1 MGASSIWKKRCEM
14 NVREWALITFTVL
27 AQLSVGS
34 FVVLGIVHFF
44 ALRKA
49 GVEEAD
55 RLSDRALLAI
65 WLTLLLGLAA
75 SLLHLGNP
83 LNAWRAIGNLGT
95 SWLSREI
102 ASGVVFAALGGL
114 FAVLQWRKLG
124 SFMLRNLVA
133 IAAGLVG
140 LFLVYAMSQVYMLPA
155 EPGWN
160 VVTTPFSF
168 FTTTGLL
175 GVLAMGAAFV
185 ANYAYVQ
192 RKTPG
197 CADAQCR
204 LMRGSLKWLAVAS
217 IVLLGAQF
225 VILPLNVALLAG
237 GAGAAAV
244 PLLVNQYSLV
254 FGLRLGLVFLGA
266 GVLGV
271 FLFQAAL
278 KPGLEQRLANL
289 AYAAFAAVL
298 VSEVLGRFLFYATQV
313 RIAM

>member
-1 MGASSIWKKRCEM
+1 M
-14 NVREWALITFTVL
+14 NVREWALITFSIL

-34 FVVLGIVHFF
+34 FLVLGVVHYF
-44 ALRKA
+44 AVRKSGA
-49 GVEEAD
+49 EEAD

-65 WLTLLLGLAA
+65 WLTLLLGMGA

-83 LNAWRAIGNLGT
+83 LNAYRAIANLGT

-102 ASGVVFAALGGL
+102 FSGVCFAGLGGL
-114 FAVLQWRKLG
+114 FALMQWRKLG
-124 SFMLRNLVA
+124 SFALRNLVA
-133 IAAGLVG
+133 LAAAAVGLV
-140 LFLVYAMSQVYMLPA
+140 LVYSMAMVYMLPA

-160 VVTTPFSF
+160 VYTTPLSF
-168 FTTTGLL
+168 FATTFLL

-197 CADAQCR
+197 CADAQCILLR
-204 LMRGSLKWLAVAS
+204 DALKWIAVAS
-217 IVLLGAQF
+217 IVLLGAEF
-225 VILPLNVALLAG
+225 VILPLNLALLAG

-244 PLLVNQYSLV
+244 PLLVGPFSVV
-254 FGLRLGLVFLGA
+254 FGLRLALVFLGA

-278 KPGLEQRLANL
+278 NPGKEHALANL
-289 AYAAFAAVL
+289 AYAAFALVL
-298 VSEVLGRFLFYATQV
+298 VGEVLGRFLFYATQV
-313 RIAM
+313 RIAL

>member
-1 MGASSIWKKRCEM
+1 M
-14 NVREWALITFTVL
+14 NVREFALITFSIL

-34 FVVLGIVHFF
+34 FLVLGVVHFF

-49 GVEEAD
+49 GEAEAD
-55 RLSDRALLAI
+55 RLSDRALIAI

-75 SLLHLGNP
+75 SLFHLGNP
-83 LNAWRAIGNLGT
+83 LNAWRAVGNLGT

-114 FAVLQWRKLG
+114 FAVMQWRKLG
-124 SFMLRNLVA
+124 SFQLRNLVA
-133 IAAGLVG
+133 VAAGVVG
-140 LFLVYAMSQVYMLPA
+140 LFLVYAMSMVYMLPA

-160 VVTTPFSF
+160 VVTTPLSF
-168 FTTTGLL
+168 FATTFLL

-197 CADAQCR
+197 CADAQCVLLR
-204 LMRGSLKWLAVAS
+204 DSLKWIAVAS
-217 IVLLGAQF
+217 IVLVGAQF
-225 VILPLNVALLAG
+225 IILPLNLALLAG
-237 GAGAAAV
+237 GAGAAAL
-244 PLLVNQYSLV
+244 PLLVGQFSLV
-254 FGLRLGLVFLGA
+254 FGLRLLLVFLGA
-266 GVLGV
+266 GVLGI

-278 KPGLEQRLANL
+278 NPGMENRLANL
-289 AYAAFAAVL
+289 AYAAFALVL
-298 VSEVLGRFLFYATQV
+298 VGELLGRFLFYATQV

>member
-1 MGASSIWKKRCEM
+1 M
-14 NVREWALITFTVL
+14 NVREFALITFSIL

-34 FVVLGIVHFF
+34 FLVLGVVHFF

-49 GVEEAD
+49 GEAEAD
-55 RLSDRALLAI
+55 RLSDRALVAI
-65 WLTLLLGLAA
+65 WITLLLGLAA
-75 SLLHLGNP
+75 SLFHLGNP
-83 LNAWRAIGNLGT
+83 LNAWRAVANLGT

-114 FAVLQWRKLG
+114 FAVMQWRKLG
-124 SFMLRNLVA
+124 SFQLRNLVA
-133 IAAGLVG
+133 LAAGVVG
-140 LFLVYAMSQVYMLPA
+140 LGLVYSMSMVYMLPA

-160 VVTTPFSF
+160 VATTPLSF
-168 FTTTGLL
+168 FATTFLL

-192 RKTPG
+192 RKAPG
-197 CADAQCR
+197 CADAQCV
-204 LMRGSLKWLAVAS
+204 LMRAALKWLAVAS
-217 IVLLGAQF
+217 IVLLGVQF
-225 VILPLNVALLAG
+225 IVLPLNLALLAG
-237 GAGAAAV
+237 GAGAAAI
-244 PLLVNQYSLV
+244 PLLVSQYSLV
-254 FGLRLGLVFLGA
+254 FGLRLLLVFLGA
-266 GVLGV
+266 GVLGI

-313 RIAM
+313 KIAL